1 MRKSETEKE
10 KVQETACFYTM
21 PPAMASQ
28 HLSVNF
34 SLLNKN
40 HTNCLGKYILED
52 IVDKIQ

>member
-1 MRKSETEKE
+1 
-10 KVQETACFYTM
+10 
-21 PPAMASQ
+21 MASQ
-28 HLSVNF
+28 PLSVNF